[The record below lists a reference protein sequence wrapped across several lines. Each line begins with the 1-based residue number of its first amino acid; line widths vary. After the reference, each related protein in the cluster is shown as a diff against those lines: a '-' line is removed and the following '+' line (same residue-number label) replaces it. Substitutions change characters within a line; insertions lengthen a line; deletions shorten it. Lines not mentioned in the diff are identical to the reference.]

1 MQREFPIY
9 RNANMS
15 DLEAVILVGLK
26 DSGRDKTFAQI
37 LDDANIVT
45 DVTQRVEIACA
56 LEAAGLIQAVSYQ
69 LPVAIRAELTDAGKE
84 AAESLVGSRKLT
96 KRELRGHGYH

>member
-1 MQREFPIY
+1 MQYGIPKY
-9 RNANMS
+9 RTGYMS
-15 DLEAVILVGLK
+15 DLEAVILLGLK
-26 DSGRDKTFAQI
+26 ENGREKTFSQM
-37 LDDANIVT
+37 LDEANIT
-45 DVTQRVEIACA
+45 SDATQRVELACA

-84 AAESLVGSRKLT
+84 AAESLVGMRKLT